1 MIIMIGCI
9 LQLATK
15 AVFRL
20 TEILLRL
27 ILFPVEVFLWMLRFL
42 LFG

>member
-1 MIIMIGCI
+1 MFFLIGYI
-9 LQLATK
+9 FRLAIK
-15 AVFRL
+15 ATFRL

>member
-1 MIIMIGCI
+1 MFIMIGCI
-9 LQLATK
+9 LHLAIK

-20 TEILLRL
+20 TDILLRL
-27 ILFPVEVFLWMLRFL
+27 IFFPMEVFLWMLRFL